1 MAGDFIEKQV
11 VAADFEEV
19 SWRASECTAEDLIKR
34 REELWE
40 DFCKLVKLMYPF
52 PIHYN
57 DTPDEDI
64 N

>member
-19 SWRASECTAEDLIKR
+19 SRRASECTAEDLIKR
-34 REELWE
+34 RKELWE

-52 PIHYN
+52 PIRYN